1 MDRSEF
7 DKIYNQI
14 NNYKQMLNEAYT
26 LDDEIASDE
35 ADPTVDDVEA
45 LPSEDVANEDN
56 SLNGEA
62 DIENIINNIR
72 ELTLQGI
79 QAYAQDVQN
88 PRYELL
94 KKIWLLCDKCLSDED
109 DEIDNK

>member
-1 MDRSEF
+1 MKSEF
-7 DKIYNQI
+7 YKIYRQI
-14 NNYKQMLNEAYT
+14 DNYKRMLNEAYT
-26 LDDEIASDE
+26 LDDDIASDE
-35 ADPTVDDVEA
+35 VDPTDGDVET
-45 LPSEDVANEDN
+45 LPSEDDANEDN
-56 SLNGEA
+56 SFNGEA

-88 PRYELL
+88 PRYDLL
-94 KKIWLLCDKCLSDED
+94 KKIWLLCDKCLSEEE

>member
-7 DKIYNQI
+7 DKIYSQI
-14 NNYKQMLNEAYT
+14 KNYKQMLNEAYT

-45 LPSEDVANEDN
+45 LPSEDDTNEDN

>member
-7 DKIYNQI
+7 DKIYSQI
-14 NNYKQMLNEAYT
+14 KNYKQMLNEAYT
-26 LDDEIASDE
+26 LDNEIASDE

-45 LPSEDVANEDN
+45 LPSEDEANEDN

>member
-1 MDRSEF
+1 MKSEF
-7 DKIYNQI
+7 YKIYSQI
-14 NNYKQMLNEAYT
+14 DNYKRMLNEAYT

-35 ADPTVDDVEA
+35 VDPTAGDVEA
-45 LPSEDVANEDN
+45 LPSEDDANEDN

-88 PRYELL
+88 PRYDLL
-94 KKIWLLCDKCLSDED
+94 KKIWLLCDKCLSEEE

>member
-1 MDRSEF
+1 MKSEF
-7 DKIYNQI
+7 YKIYRQI
-14 NNYKQMLNEAYT
+14 DNYKRMLNEAYT
-26 LDDEIASDE
+26 LNDDIASDE
-35 ADPTVDDVEA
+35 VDPTAGDVEA
-45 LPSEDVANEDN
+45 LPSEDDTNEDD

-88 PRYELL
+88 PRYDLL
-94 KKIWLLCDKCLSDED
+94 KKIWLLCDKRLSEEED
-109 DEIDNK
+109 GIDNK

>member
-1 MDRSEF
+1 
-7 DKIYNQI
+7 
-14 NNYKQMLNEAYT
+14 MLNEAYT
-26 LDDEIASDE
+26 LNDGIASDE
-35 ADPTVDDVEA
+35 VDPTAGDVEA
-45 LPSEDVANEDN
+45 LPSEDDANEDD

-88 PRYELL
+88 PRYDLL
-94 KKIWLLCDKCLSDED
+94 KKIWLLCDKCLSEED

>member
-1 MDRSEF
+1 MKSEF
-7 DKIYNQI
+7 YKIYSQI
-14 NNYKQMLNEAYT
+14 DNYKRMLNEAYT

-35 ADPTVDDVEA
+35 VDPTVDDVEA
-45 LPSEDVANEDN
+45 LPSEDEANEDN

-88 PRYELL
+88 PRYDLL
-94 KKIWLLCDKCLSDED
+94 KKIWLLCDKCLSEEE